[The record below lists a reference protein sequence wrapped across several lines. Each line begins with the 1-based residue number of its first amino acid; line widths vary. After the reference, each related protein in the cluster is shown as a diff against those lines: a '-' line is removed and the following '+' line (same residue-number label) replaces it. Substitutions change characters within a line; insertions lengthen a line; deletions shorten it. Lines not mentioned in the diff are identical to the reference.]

1 MNIQEI
7 IQKAKILPTQD
18 QIHLASQLLQWI
30 EQKNALLNQTVNDY
44 EFDERLK
51 NSIVYEGDI
60 VSPLD
65 ENWDVEQ

>member
-30 EQKNALLNQTVNDY
+30 EQKNALPNQTVNDY

>member
-30 EQKNALLNQTVNDY
+30 EQKNALPNQTVNDY
-44 EFDERLK
+44 DLLNFLRLLVFVQLVVGK
-51 NSIVYEGDI
+51 
-60 VSPLD
+60 LRC
-65 ENWDVEQ
+65 